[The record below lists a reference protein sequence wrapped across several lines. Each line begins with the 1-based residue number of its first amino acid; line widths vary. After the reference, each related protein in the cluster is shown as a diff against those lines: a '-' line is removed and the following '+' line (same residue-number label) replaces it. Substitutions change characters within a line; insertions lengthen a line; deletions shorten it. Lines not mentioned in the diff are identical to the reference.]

1 MIYPSGDELEKR
13 VGSKFAL
20 VMAVSKRAK
29 QLKDGS
35 PPQIETRST
44 NPITIALEEI
54 AAGKLIITI
63 PTQEQM
69 DLAERQEGVPKTAA
83 REAADLLRLA
93 AEEEV
98 AVEGIE
104 EVGEPVPAFV
114 EETTVAAVE
123 EAPAAEAKPKRTRKK
138 AEVPEETEVVEA
150 VEAAP
155 EAAEEAPAAEAKPK
169 KTRKKVEVPEETEVV
184 EAVEAAPEAAE
195 EGPAAEA
202 KPKRTRKKA
211 EVPEETEVVEAVE
224 AAPEAAEEAPAA
236 EAKPKKTRKKA
247 EPKAEVKEEA
257 AKAEE

>member
-54 AAGKLIITI
+54 AAGKLKITV

-98 AVEGIE
+98 AVEAIE

-114 EETTVAAVE
+114 EETTVAEPVEELAVAAVE

-150 VEAAP
+150 I
-155 EAAEEAPAAEAKPK
+155 
-169 KTRKKVEVPEETEVV
+169 
-184 EAVEAAPEAAE
+184 
-195 EGPAAEA
+195 G
-202 KPKRTRKKA
+202 
-211 EVPEETEVVEAVE
+211 

>member
-54 AAGKLIITI
+54 AAGKLKITV

-98 AVEGIE
+98 AVEAIE

-114 EETTVAAVE
+114 EETTVAEPVEELAVAAVE
-123 EAPAAEAKPKRTRKK
+123 EAPAAEAKPKKTRKK

-155 EAAEEAPAAEAKPK
+155 EA
-169 KTRKKVEVPEETEVV
+169 V
-184 EAVEAAPEAAE
+184 
-195 EGPAAEA
+195 
-202 KPKRTRKKA
+202 
-211 EVPEETEVVEAVE
+211 
-224 AAPEAAEEAPAA
+224 EEAPAA

-247 EPKAEVKEEA
+247 EPKAEEEA
-257 AKAEE
+257 VKVEE

>member
-1 MIYPSGDELEKR
+1 MIYPSGDELEKK

-54 AAGKLIITI
+54 AAGKLTITI

-69 DLAERQEGVPKTAA
+69 DLAERLEGVPKTAA

-104 EVGEPVPAFV
+104 EVGEPVPAGV

-123 EAPAAEAKPKRTRKK
+123 EAPAAEAKPKKTRKK

-155 EAAEEAPAAEAKPK
+155 EAVEESPAAEAKPK
-169 KTRKKVEVPEETEVV
+169 KTRKKAERKAEVA
-184 EAVEAAPEAAE
+184 EAVEAAPETVE
-195 EGPAAEA
+195 VTPA
-202 KPKRTRKKA
+202 T
-211 EVPEETEVVEAVE
+211 
-224 AAPEAAEEAPAA
+224 

-247 EPKAEVKEEA
+247 EPKAEEEA
-257 AKAEE
+257 AKGVE